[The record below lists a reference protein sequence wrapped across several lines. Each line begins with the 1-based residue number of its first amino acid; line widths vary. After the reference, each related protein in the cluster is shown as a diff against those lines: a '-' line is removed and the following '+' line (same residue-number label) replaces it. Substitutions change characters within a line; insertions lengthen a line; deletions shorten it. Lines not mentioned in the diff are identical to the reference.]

1 MSLSGELKG
10 LALRLLGYGGPE
22 DDPEIP
28 AGSFAASVAVIL
40 RPAERTHEV
49 LLIRRGES
57 ARDPWS
63 GHMAFPGGRREVTD
77 LSLLDTARRET
88 MEETGILLAER
99 GDVLGRLPEVTPLS
113 KRLPPLAIVPFVFSV
128 PSETPARAAT
138 VEVADTH
145 WVPIGHFLDPASRT
159 LHRYEAGETVL
170 TFPAFSLEGRTVWGL
185 THRILEE
192 LIRRYR

>member
-1 MSLSGELKG
+1 MAPSSALRG
-10 LALRLLGYGGPE
+10 LAPRLLGYAGPE

-28 AGSFAASVAVIL
+28 EGSFPASVAVIL
-40 RPAERTHEV
+40 RPAERTHEI

-63 GHMAFPGGRREVTD
+63 GHMAFPGGRREAAD

-88 MEETGILLAER
+88 LEETGIVLTAR
-99 GDVLGRLPEVTPLS
+99 GDVLGRLPIVTPLS
-113 KRLPPLAIVPFVFSV
+113 KRLPPLAIVPFVFGV
-128 PSETPARAAT
+128 PAETPARAAT

-159 LHRYEAGETVL
+159 FHHYDAGETVL
-170 TFPAFSLEGRTVWGL
+170 TFPAFAVGGRTVWGL

-192 LIRRYR
+192 LLGRYR